1 MQIAESVWGHGGI
14 PGGRNAYIRPVS
26 CLNQTQFAGG
36 WHGRNYRAAG
46 NLEAE
51 RGRRDDALGNVGMW
65 VLGVAEPSYYQK
77 ELGPFRSPRGGKLA
91 VKVIDDCGDHTTEV
105 FAE

>member
-1 MQIAESVWGHGGI
+1 
-14 PGGRNAYIRPVS
+14 
-26 CLNQTQFAGG
+26 
-36 WHGRNYRAAG
+36 
-46 NLEAE
+46 
-51 RGRRDDALGNVGMW
+51 MW